1 MHSFVSSIISISSRR
16 VAAIALV
23 LAAVAPA
30 RAQTTT
36 SSPVVAPFSNV
47 FISVGTFYIDA
58 NRLNERFAR
67 SDLLQQVPPKRTGFD
82 AIANHGYATGLGG
95 YFPFGRVLIG
105 GEFQYADLG
114 SESSPAGKTN
124 QLRTTYVLGQI
135 GYAAWTGW
143 RFTLYPFLGVGAGNL
158 TLTLKDRTGGAS
170 LPASANPTF
179 DDVVLSPGAK
189 SDMTGFY
196 VLVQPGIGFDYL
208 VLRNDKDH
216 VGISLGVRVTT
227 AISPHRTTWKYMGNE
242 VFGGPDAGPTSSS
255 IRLSLGIGGFRI
267 GGK

>member
-1 MHSFVSSIISISSRR
+1 MHSFVSPIISSRR
-16 VAAIALV
+16 IAAIAIV
-23 LAAVAPA
+23 LAAVSPA
-30 RAQTTT
+30 RAQIT
-36 SSPVVAPFSNV
+36 PAPFVAPFSNV

-58 NRLNERFAR
+58 TRLNERFAR
-67 SDLLQQVPPKRTGFD
+67 PDLAQQVPPKRTGFD
-82 AIANHGYATGLGG
+82 AIANHGYATGIGG

-114 SESSPAGKTN
+114 SESSPVGKTN
-124 QLRTTYVLGQI
+124 QLRTTYFLGQV

>member
-1 MHSFVSSIISISSRR
+1 MHSFVSSIISRRR
-16 VAAIALV
+16 VMAIVLV
-23 LAAVAPA
+23 LAAIAPA
-30 RAQTTT
+30 RAQTST
-36 SSPVVAPFSNV
+36 PFVAPFSNV

-67 SDLLQQVPPKRTGFD
+67 TDLLSLVPPKRTGFD

-95 YFPFGRVLIG
+95 YFSYGRVLIG
-105 GEFQYADLG
+105 GEFEYADLG
-114 SESSPAGKTN
+114 SESSPTGKTN
-124 QLRTTYVLGQI
+124 QLRTTYVLGQV

-189 SDMTGFY
+189 SDMSGFY
-196 VLVQPGIGFDYL
+196 ILVQPGIGFDYL
-208 VLRNDKDH
+208 VLRNEKDH
-216 VGISLGVRVTT
+216 VGISLGLRVTT

-242 VFGGPDAGPTSSS
+242 VFGGPDAGPTGSS
-255 IRLSLGIGGFRI
+255 IRLSLGIGGFRV

>member
-1 MHSFVSSIISISSRR
+1 MHSFVSPIISSRQI
-16 VAAIALV
+16 AAIAIV
-23 LAAVAPA
+23 LAAVSPA
-30 RAQTTT
+30 RAQTT
-36 SSPVVAPFSNV
+36 PAPFVAPFSNV

-58 NRLNERFAR
+58 NRLNEHFAR
-67 SDLLQQVPPKRTGFD
+67 SDLLLQVPPKRTGFD
-82 AIANHGYATGLGG
+82 AIANHGYATGIGG
-95 YFPFGRVLIG
+95 YFPFGRVLFG

-114 SESSPAGKTN
+114 SESSPTGKTN
-124 QLRTTYVLGQI
+124 QLRTTYVLGQV
-135 GYAAWTGW
+135 GFAVWTGW
-143 RFTLYPFLGVGAGNL
+143 RFTLYPILGVGGGNL

-255 IRLSLGIGGFRI
+255 IRLSLGIGGFRL